1 MTIGPMHKNTLFYW
15 NENAEVWSAH
25 MGEGSPFQRAL
36 VEPKTLEFLDV
47 SPKLSVLDLACGNG
61 QMSRRL
67 TGLGARVVGVDG
79 SEKMI
84 AEARAFEGESEP
96 DYYVADLTKKDALSF
111 IGDETFERVLCN
123 MALMDIEEIEP
134 VFSLAR
140 RVLKPQGVFVF
151 SITHPCFDKA
161 VGNHLTEL
169 EEKEGTLHM
178 RRFIKI
184 ERYLSSSTLT
194 TKALPSLPSSHFF
207 FHRSLE
213 TYLGAA
219 FKAGFVVSDLAEPAF
234 GPDTTL
240 TEHKGWHHLAEIPVV
255 LVVKLQ
261 KKDQRK

>member
-1 MTIGPMHKNTLFYW
+1 MTIDPMNKKALFYW
-15 NENAEVWSAH
+15 NENADMWSAH

-36 VEPKTLEFLDV
+36 VEPKTLEFLDL
-47 SPKLSVLDLACGNG
+47 SPEVTVLDLACGNG

-67 TGLGARVVGVDG
+67 AGLGARVVGVDG
-79 SEKMI
+79 SERMI
-84 AEARAFEGESEP
+84 AEARAFEGKGGP
-96 DYYVADLTKKDALSF
+96 DYHVADLTKKDALSF
-111 IGDETFERVLCN
+111 MADASFERVLCN

-169 EEKEGTLHM
+169 EEKEGALYT

-219 FKAGFVVSDLAEPAF
+219 FRAGLVVSDLAEPAF
-234 GPDTTL
+234 APDTSL
-240 TEHKGWHHLAEIPVV
+240 TEHRGWHHLAEIPVV
-255 LVVKLQ
+255 LIIKLQ
-261 KKDQRK
+261 KKD